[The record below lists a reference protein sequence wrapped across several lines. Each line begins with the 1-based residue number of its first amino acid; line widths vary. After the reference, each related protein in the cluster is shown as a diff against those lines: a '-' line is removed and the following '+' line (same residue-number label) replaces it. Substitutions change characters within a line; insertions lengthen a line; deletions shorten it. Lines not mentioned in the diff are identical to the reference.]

1 MNQGGKSPDFEER
14 WEVAIAALS
23 RLMPDAEVKRLL
35 ANQQLAQIV
44 EETVDESSLPQ
55 LQTLSWL
62 RSLLLRLSRGE
73 KPCQRCGQM
82 FCKHR

>member
-1 MNQGGKSPDFEER
+1 MTHGGKSPDFQER
-14 WEVAIAALS
+14 WDVVIATLK

-73 KPCQRCGQM
+73 KPCQRCGLM
-82 FCKHR
+82 FCRHR